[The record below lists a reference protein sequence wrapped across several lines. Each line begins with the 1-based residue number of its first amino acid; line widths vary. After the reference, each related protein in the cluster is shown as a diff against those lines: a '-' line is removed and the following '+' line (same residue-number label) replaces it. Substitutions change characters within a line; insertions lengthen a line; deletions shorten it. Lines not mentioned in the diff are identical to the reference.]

1 MTNLGLFLIGNL
13 NLKYSSIQLD
23 EGEPLPESE
32 TLTRSQSWEQK
43 KPIALHWSLV
53 VGNDLFP
60 VCALLNSRFLGVCSW
75 CDLFLS

>member
-32 TLTRSQSWEQK
+32 TLTRRQELGTK
-43 KPIALHWSLV
+43 KANSIALVASGWQ
-53 VGNDLFP
+53 
-60 VCALLNSRFLGVCSW
+60 
-75 CDLFLS
+75 